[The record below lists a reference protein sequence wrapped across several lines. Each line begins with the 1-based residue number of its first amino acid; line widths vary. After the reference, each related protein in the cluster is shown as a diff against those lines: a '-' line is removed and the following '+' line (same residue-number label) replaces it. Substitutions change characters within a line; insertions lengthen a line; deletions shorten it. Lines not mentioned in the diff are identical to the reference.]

1 MPTGCIVEALKKMGY
16 EDATEEITWDIA
28 EDNINFPEF
37 LEIIALK
44 VC

>member
-16 EDATEEITWDIA
+16 EDASEEIIWDIA
-28 EDNINFPEF
+28 EGYINFPEF